1 MEVGAFGE
9 LVEAGVLAGA
19 LGERGRAFDADDLCA
34 DGGDGQAE
42 VAKAA
47 EKVGDAFA
55 GLGLQQLY
63 GAGNEQGVGGG
74 VDLGEVAGAV
84 GEGEGVFGQAVAEL
98 GAVGQKGLGGL
109 VWGLQPDV
117 PVGGQALGVLDEV
130 DAGGFGKVFDV

>member
-1 MEVGAFGE
+1 M
-9 LVEAGVLAGA
+9 
-19 LGERGRAFDADDLCA
+19 CA

-74 VDLGEVAGAV
+74 VDLGEVTGAV

-98 GAVGQKGLGGL
+98 GAVGQEGLGGL
-109 VWGLQPDV
+109 VWCFLLRV
-117 PVGGQALGVLDEV
+117 IW
-130 DAGGFGKVFDV
+130 